1 MKKLIKTILAAAMC
15 AATFAASAAGE
26 PEYMCSLRVG
36 NSTAEQSSKEG
47 SGAKKSNGR
56 RTKTSVTTK
65 TTSRSL
71 SWPVTVSFNVKSLP
85 PAGSVKLTCHFIGTT
100 DGRPCFLGEKTIPV
114 TLDEKGVFKTEVKSP
129 TEKLVR
135 TKTFTSTRGRGRGRN
150 RGGST
155 SVKSETTG
163 SRVTGC
169 IMQLT
174 VNGKVEK
181 AFASNSKWSS
191 FAKKSPLPE
200 ADILK

>member
-1 MKKLIKTILAAAMC
+1 MKKLMKILLSATVC
-15 AATFAASAAGE
+15 AATFAASAAEE

-36 NSTAEQSSKEG
+36 NQTAEQSTSEG
-47 SGAKKSNGR
+47 SGAKKSGGR
-56 RTKTSVTTK
+56 YTRTSVKTK

-71 SWPVTVSFNVKSLP
+71 SWPVTVSFTGKSLP
-85 PAGSVKLTCHFIGTT
+85 AAGSVKLKCYFVGTT
-100 DGRPCFLGEKTIPV
+100 DGKKTMLGDKTIPV

-135 TKTFTSTRGRGRGRN
+135 TKTITTTRRRRH
-150 RGGST
+150 RGGGMSA
-155 SVKSETTG
+155 KSETTG

-174 VNGKVEK
+174 VNGTVEK

-191 FAKKSPLPE
+191 FAKQSPLPE

>member
-1 MKKLIKTILAAAMC
+1 MRVLKILAMLLC
-15 AATFAASAAGE
+15 AATFAASAAEG
-26 PEYMCSLRVG
+26 PGYISSLRVD
-36 NSTAEQSSKEG
+36 NSTAKQSTSESKG
-47 SGAKKSNGR
+47 SKKSGGR
-56 RTKTSVTTK
+56 RTRTSVQTK

-71 SWPVTVSFNVKSLP
+71 SWPVTVSFTGKSLP
-85 PAGSVKLTCHFIGTT
+85 EAGSVKLKCYFIGTT
-100 DGRPCFLGEKTIPV
+100 DGKKAMLGDKTIPV

-135 TKTFTSTRGRGRGRN
+135 TKTITTTRRRRH
-150 RGGST
+150 RGGGMSA
-155 SVKSETTG
+155 KSETTG

-174 VNGKVEK
+174 VNGTVEK

-191 FAKKSPLPE
+191 FAKQSPLPE